1 MCMRACVRACVCVCC
16 VPLVPF
22 SSGRALVLLS
32 SPFGGGGSVDFTCQN
47 RVRSVY
53 MRDAGHIA
61 PVTVIQ
67 STSS

>member
-1 MCMRACVRACVCVCC
+1 M
-16 VPLVPF
+16 
-22 SSGRALVLLS
+22 LLS